1 MVGDPRVACGSCPWC
16 RQGKENICPELS
28 FIGEICPG
36 CFAEYLVLNEEH
48 LLKLPSSL
56 ELDRAALIEPL
67 AVALHAAG
75 KAGLSS
81 RETLGIIGAGPVG
94 LLTLLAARPLV
105 EQILVV
111 DRARSGWSWPAGWGP
126 TGLRKRCRRNL
137 RSRWMW

>member
-1 MVGDPRVACGSCPWC
+1 M
-16 RQGKENICPELS
+16 
-28 FIGEICPG
+28 
-36 CFAEYLVLNEEH
+36 
-48 LLKLPSSL
+48 
-56 ELDRAALIEPL
+56 
-67 AVALHAAG
+67 ALHAAG

-105 EQILVV
+105 EQILEV
-111 DRARSGWSWPAGWGP
+111 DRAPVRLELARRLGP